1 MEYKDFDFYEE
12 DYKPLQEGDLMLGAD
27 GVRYI
32 VISSSGNE
40 VVMKKMCNPVYVIYN
55 NLQ

>member
-55 NLQ
+55 NSQ